1 MTTYKNIQ
9 MVLEANPPESQR
21 KPGYKLMSY
30 Q

>member
-1 MTTYKNIQ
+1 MTTYKKIQ